1 MDAGFSNLSYLKDR
15 LLLASDAAGSA
26 YDDAVLAL
34 GRSVASFFEVHC
46 DREFARVV
54 NHVYEA
60 PADRSYV
67 IVPRYPIESVSSAEV
82 RDNLVDGWKA
92 QEVLNILPDSGMV
105 YFVGD
110 IGIYGSTA
118 KITYTGGYW
127 WDTSE
132 DGSQTQPSGSNAIPQ
147 GLVLLWAQFCKYLW
161 DRSSIENSAKAGFS
175 TELEKFI
182 TKESDLP
189 AFVSNGLHSYRR
201 FAG

>member
-15 LLLASDAAGSA
+15 LLLASDAAGA
-26 YDDAVLAL
+26 IYDEPVLAL
-34 GRSVASFFEVHC
+34 GRSVASFFESHC

-54 NHVYEA
+54 DHVYEA
-60 PADRSYV
+60 PADRNFV
-67 IVPRYPIESVSSAEV
+67 IVPRYPIDSVASAFV

-92 QEVLNILPDSGMV
+92 QEILNILPDSGLV
-105 YFVGD
+105 YFVSD
-110 IGIYGSTA
+110 VGIYGSTV

-132 DGSQTQPSGSNAIPQ
+132 DNSGTQPVGSTPIPQ
-147 GLVLLWAQFCKYLW
+147 GLVLLWVQFCKYLW

-182 TKESDLP
+182 TAQSDLP
-189 AFVSNGLHSYRR
+189 VFVKNGLEPYRR